1 MQVSGEKFT
10 SLEFILMFF
19 FLHVVWFQYL
29 LPFIYVKKMSM
40 NLSNTESY
48 FLAQHLLYIFLKKGQ
63 VHWNNG
69 NLLALTPHFQ
79 T

>member
-1 MQVSGEKFT
+1 
-10 SLEFILMFF
+10 
-19 FLHVVWFQYL
+19 
-29 LPFIYVKKMSM
+29 M